1 MSAQLELTA
10 TEPDFATLTRIRVE
24 TALSR
29 FPIHRLAKKGT
40 IAIDIRNDGNQ
51 ADFKWE
57 VTYNVKHGQ
66 PGPLAYKVDTL
77 VVNRKIDEAERP
89 LPKIIRLGSLH
100 EIGQHL
106 GLGGDT
112 NLVKK
117 ALHQNASAYVEFSIR
132 YKRRDGTE
140 KALEQGDNRYG
151 VVFTG
156 EKLPG
161 GQVAD
166 AVYLILHDWY
176 RELLDDVTFRP
187 LDYDY
192 LRELPAGAQRF
203 YELLSFQV
211 FGALASGR
219 PRAKL
224 LYSDY
229 CTHAP
234 QMRYDDWERVRKQMY
249 KVHAP
254 HLASGYISK
263 VAYEETA
270 KNAGNP
276 DWEMLY
282 TPGPKASI
290 EYGVFT
296 TRKRGR
302 FVDTLAPA
310 PRRQPRFFST
320 QSELPLDDNT
330 CLTELTRRGVT
341 EKKARELLAEL
352 TPGQEVMDQIEWT
365 DSIIA
370 KAPAGK
376 FHNPPGLYVA
386 TIRDNVAPPAP
397 FLSSRKRRLQE
408 EAHQAKNAELAQY
421 AQQELAY
428 AEYQSQAIETYI
440 AELPR
445 TEYAQTLLEARRQL
459 KRSHATMSEAQLEE
473 LAANWVRAEVKNGGR
488 VRVMG
493 FAEFCGAQK
502 AGLRMKINHAGTGRI
517 IPQSEH
523 LSPFSMW
530 ICQAKPQDCSAV

>member
-1 MSAQLELTA
+1 MSAQLELTS

-29 FPIHRLAKKGT
+29 FPIHRLAKKGI
-40 IAIDIRNDGNQ
+40 IAIDISNDGDQ

-112 NLVKK
+112 NIVKK

-176 RELLDDVTFRP
+176 RDLLDDVTFRP

-234 QMRYDDWERVRKQMY
+234 QMRYDDWDRVRKQMY

-263 VAYEETA
+263 VAYEKTA
-270 KNAGNP
+270 ENAGKP

-282 TPGPKASI
+282 TPGPKAAI

-302 FVDTLAPA
+302 FVETLAPA
-310 PRRQPRFFST
+310 PRRQPRLFST
-320 QSELPLDDNT
+320 QNELPLETAPGENT
-330 CLTELTRRGVT
+330 CLAELTRRSVT

-352 TPGQEVMDQIEWT
+352 SPGQEVMDQIEWI

-386 TIRDNVAPPAP
+386 TIRDNVTPPDT
-397 FLSSRKRRLQE
+397 FRSSRKLRLQE
-408 EAHQAKNAELAQY
+408 EAQQAKNAELARH

-428 AEYQSQAIETYI
+428 AEYHSQAIESHI
-440 AELPR
+440 AELPVH
-445 TEYAQTLLEARRQL
+445 EYEQMLVEARRHL
-459 KRSHATMSEAQLEE
+459 KRTYTTMSEAQLQE
-473 LAANWVRAEVKNGGR
+473 LTANWVRAEVKNGGR

-493 FAEFCGAQK
+493 FADFCA
-502 AGLRMKINHAGTGRI
+502 ARLAR
-517 IPQSEH
+517 
-523 LSPFSMW
+523 
-530 ICQAKPQDCSAV
+530 